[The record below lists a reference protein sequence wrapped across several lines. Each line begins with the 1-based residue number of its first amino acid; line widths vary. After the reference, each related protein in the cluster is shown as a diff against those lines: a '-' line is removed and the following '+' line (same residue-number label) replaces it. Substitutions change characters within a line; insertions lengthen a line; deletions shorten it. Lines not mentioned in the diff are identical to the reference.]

1 MTKSY
6 DLPPHADNGWGDG
19 IYAVHYSLI
28 FIFFIIYYLI
38 IDIPEI
44 KLNESFKDSS
54 WNLINNKIYN
64 RLYIILIIVSIYVLF
79 HAACRVFS
87 DHKKKK
93 LFIFF

>member
-1 MTKSY
+1 LTKSY

-54 WNLINNKIYN
+54 
-64 RLYIILIIVSIYVLF
+64 
-79 HAACRVFS
+79 
-87 DHKKKK
+87 
-93 LFIFF
+93 